1 MEDQLK
7 KQEEEQMKLPKNEK
21 AKVKSTKTKS

>member
-7 KQEEEQMKLPKNEK
+7 KQEEEQMKLLKNGK